1 MLCCCCSQFSIFFSP
16 IKVIF
21 HLGSQ
26 NWQEEEEL
34 PSGFIS
40 SPLKCFL
47 LRISVGIEEAS
58 VHGRR
63 KTFQSEAVNLR
74 SGPQVCPRL
83 SDMLNRST
91 LTLSAASAFPTHP
104 FWCVVPSI
112 YHLSPGGGGGVENS
126 LCGLLSLKSTTREPY
141 IWVPPLHDVKTGADP
156 KPAAQRVPQRGRG
169 ALFSLPVPPWHLP
182 AGGNLGEPFEEA
194 RAQSMENLA
203 QQIVISLTGQ
213 VGRREL
219 RPPACT
225 FNCLKFSFHSV
236 SLFHRGALHLSSDW
250 FRLSSAVCVSEPQ
263 SACSTFS
270 DWSRQREAHGDSA
283 ASA

>member
-112 YHLSPGGGGGVENS
+112 YHLSPGGGGGGWKLTMWFAFTEKYHQRAVHLGPTAAWCQDWRWPKARRTES
-126 LCGLLSLKSTTREPY
+126 SSERSRGVVFPSCASVTSSCRGEP
-141 IWVPPLHDVKTGADP
+141 
-156 KPAAQRVPQRGRG
+156 RG
-169 ALFSLPVPPWHLP
+169 AIWRGPGPEH
-182 AGGNLGEPFEEA
+182 GELGTA
-194 RAQSMENLA
+194 
-203 QQIVISLTGQ
+203 
-213 VGRREL
+213 
-219 RPPACT
+219 
-225 FNCLKFSFHSV
+225 NCN
-236 SLFHRGALHLSSDW
+236 
-250 FRLSSAVCVSEPQ
+250 
-263 SACSTFS
+263 
-270 DWSRQREAHGDSA
+270 
-283 ASA
+283 